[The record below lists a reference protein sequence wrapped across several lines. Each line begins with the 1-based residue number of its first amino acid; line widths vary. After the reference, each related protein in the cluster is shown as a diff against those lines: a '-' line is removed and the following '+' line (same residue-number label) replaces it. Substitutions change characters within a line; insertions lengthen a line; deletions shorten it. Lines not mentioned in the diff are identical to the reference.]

1 MASHHLRCIELLE
14 LTKQMKYTVVNN
26 GEQ

>member
-14 LTKQMKYTVVNN
+14 LSEQMKYTVVNN